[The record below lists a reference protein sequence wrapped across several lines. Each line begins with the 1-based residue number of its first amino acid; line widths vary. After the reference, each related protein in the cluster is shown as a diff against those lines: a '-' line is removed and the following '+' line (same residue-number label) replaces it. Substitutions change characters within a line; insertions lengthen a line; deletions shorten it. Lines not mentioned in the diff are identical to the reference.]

1 MVRGIAAGI
10 ARALPGFDVAGG
22 KGYDDQYLWRESVNQ
37 ELLETARLRVPSV
50 PVLVNMVS
58 KRVKQLNAGM
68 RPYVRPLTP
77 DEDKLDI
84 ALREIG
90 EGKLIAEVD
99 FDAVAKHEADQT
111 KWS

>member
-1 MVRGIAAGI
+1 M
-10 ARALPGFDVAGG
+10 
-22 KGYDDQYLWRESVNQ
+22 NQ
-37 ELLETARLRVPSV
+37 ELLEKARTRIPSA

-68 RPYVRPLTP
+68 RPYVKPLSQ

-99 FDAVAKHEADQT
+99 FDAIAKREEAQT
-111 KWS
+111 RWSP

>member
-1 MVRGIAAGI
+1 
-10 ARALPGFDVAGG
+10 
-22 KGYDDQYLWRESVNQ
+22 VNQ
-37 ELLETARLRVPSV
+37 ELLEMARRRIPSA

-68 RPYVRPLTP
+68 RPYVKPRSQ

-99 FDAVAKHEADQT
+99 FDAIAKRAAAQT
-111 KWS
+111 KWSAT

>member
-1 MVRGIAAGI
+1 
-10 ARALPGFDVAGG
+10 
-22 KGYDDQYLWRESVNQ
+22 VNQ
-37 ELLETARLRVPSV
+37 ELLEKARTRIPSA

-68 RPYVRPLTP
+68 RPYVKPLSQ

-99 FDAVAKHEADQT
+99 FDAIAKREEAQT
-111 KWS
+111 RWSP